1 MNKKNLV
8 FTCALA
14 VTLFT
19 SCNNE
24 VDTLK
29 PTSTAQATI
38 ELNIS
43 NDNDLMVTRASTTVT
58 DMANW
63 KIKVGSGSAISV
75 SDLPNKTYTAGQY
88 NIKVSNYA
96 DLAAAMPKNGAGN
109 AYFEGTKQV
118 TLQKGAN
125 TVEIDCSKA
134 KNAKLTVNT
143 AGTKDVPTIT
153 DMTINATQSDKR
165 NYTFSQDGSAFF
177 YAAEVISYT
186 ISYKYNGT
194 LKTISNSIPTVA
206 AATEYQLIVS
216 TNTNG
221 KITLT
226 VKCDNEFTQGGNTQ
240 VNIDAATGDKATNN

>member
-14 VTLFT
+14 VILFT

-24 VDTLK
+24 VDMLK
-29 PTSTAQATI
+29 PISTAKATI

-43 NDNDLMVTRASTTVT
+43 NDNDLTVTRASTTVA

-63 KIKVGSGSAISV
+63 KIQVGGSTIPV
-75 SDLPNKTYTAGQY
+75 SDLTNKTYTAGTY
-88 NIKVSNYA
+88 DIKVCNYA
-96 DLAAAMPKNGAGN
+96 DLATAMPKSEPGN

-118 TLQKGAN
+118 TLKKGAN
-125 TVEIDCSKA
+125 TVEIDCGKA

-143 AGTKDVPTIT
+143 TGAKDVSTIT
-153 DMTINATQSDKR
+153 KMTIDATQSDKR

-177 YAAEVISYT
+177 YAGEAINYT
-186 ISYKYNGT
+186 INYTYNGT
-194 LKTISNSIPTVA
+194 QKTISNHSIQTVA
-206 AATEYQLIVS
+206 AATEYQLIIS
-216 TNTNG
+216 TNNNG

-226 VKCDNEFTQGGNTQ
+226 VKCDNEFTQGDKTQ
-240 VNIDAATGDKATNN
+240 VTIDAATGNQVTNN